1 MNKKKPRKS
10 CGYCRKEVGTP
21 VAKFCSQQ
29 CHVNHRYKSL
39 PFSELKTDNSRRRR
53 MIREVGL
60 VCGICKIVEWG
71 DFELPVPVSPLIRT
85 KTKEEGG
92 IKGEKDIEKESH
104 FN

>member
-1 MNKKKPRKS
+1 
-10 CGYCRKEVGTP
+10 
-21 VAKFCSQQ
+21 
-29 CHVNHRYKSL
+29 
-39 PFSELKTDNSRRRR
+39 